1 LLRIQ
6 QQPRY
11 NRDVSTRFEWD
22 DEKDRANQRKHR
34 ISFARATQVFDDPG
48 VVFLADRVVDGE
60 ERFQAIGL
68 IEGIYLIVV
77 VHAIRG
83 DEVNEVYRII
93 SARRA
98 KTDEERIYE
107 ESNG

>member
-1 LLRIQ
+1 MI
-6 QQPRY
+6 
-11 NRDVSTRFEWD
+11 RFEWD
-22 DEKDRANQRKHR
+22 AEKDRINQLKHR

-48 VVFLADRVVDGE
+48 AVFLADRVVDGE

-77 VHAIRG
+77 VHTIRG
-83 DEVNEVYRII
+83 NEANEVYRII

-98 KTDEERIYE
+98 ITNEERIYE